1 MAGERCAEVSSHW
14 TNPRSSERITP
25 FGVPG
30 ASRGPGHFRS
40 LSRDPFIIVHDIL
53 VALSLVFIIE
63 GIWPFLSPGGFRRLL
78 AMVALESER
87 SLRLAGFVSMISG
100 LGLLYLVN

>member
-1 MAGERCAEVSSHW
+1 M
-14 TNPRSSERITP
+14 
-25 FGVPG
+25 
-30 ASRGPGHFRS
+30 
-40 LSRDPFIIVHDIL
+40 

-63 GIWPFLSPGGFRRLL
+63 GIWPFLNPASFRRLL